1 MKKELLLAGI
11 TLTTV
16 LGLTGCGT
24 KELALVSEQIDAELG
39 SELDTTATK
48 YVNLD
53 DTAAADAS
61 VDFSAVDMLTVG
73 IYPAVVTCGEQTA
86 EFKVNVVDTTA
97 PVVEVVGDLTVRAGE
112 PIYAKDV
119 ITDITELSGNAEVEF
134 TVATSQQ
141 EETAEATEQAA
152 ETVTENVEETEQEEE
167 TGLPVL
173 EETFT
178 VNGVTC
184 QNAVISFNENGVYD
198 ISVVVLDASGNR
210 TVVPFHVLVGDVP
223 VFSGIEDLTVALGT
237 DAEEVDYLDGVTA
250 TDCNGNDITEY
261 IVCDSSAV
269 NLGAVGE
276 YELTYTVIDENG
288 LKTEQTA
295 TVIVEEKSGKTE
307 TTKKNTS
314 GKTETKSDTKK
325 NENTTGD
332 NAGSNNSGTS
342 ADANASSGNT
352 SSGTNTSSADAGNS
366 NTSNVDAGNAGNNS
380 NSGADARNT
389 SAPST
394 DAGNTSTPST
404 DAGNTSAPSTPST
417 DAGNPPENWWES
429 DDFSDFEVY
438 DPSENE
444 DWSQG
449 DGTSVWN

>member
-16 LGLTGCGT
+16 LGLTGCGA
-24 KELALVSEQIDAELG
+24 KELVLVSEQIDAELG

-86 EFKVNVVDTTA
+86 EFEVNVVDTTA
-97 PVVEVVGDLTVRAGE
+97 PVVEVVDDLTVKAGV

-119 ITDITELSGNAEVEF
+119 ITDITELSGNTEVEF

-141 EETAEATEQAA
+141 EETAEAAEQA
-152 ETVTENVEETEQEEE
+152 ETETENVEETEQEEE
-167 TGLPVL
+167 AELPAL

-184 QNAVISFNENGVYD
+184 QNAAISFDENGVYD

-210 TVVPFHVLVGDVP
+210 TVVPLHVLVGDVP

-237 DAEEVDYLDGVTA
+237 DAEKVNYLDGVTA
-250 TDCNGNDITEY
+250 TDCNGNDLTED
-261 IVCDSSAV
+261 IVCDFSAV

-288 LKTEQTA
+288 LKAEQTA
-295 TVIVEEKSGKTE
+295 TVTVEEKSGKTE
-307 TTKKNTS
+307 TVKKNTS

-325 NENTTGD
+325 NESTTGD
-332 NAGSNNSGTS
+332 SAGSNNSGTS
-342 ADANASSGNT
+342 ADVNASSGNT
-352 SSGTNTSSADAGNS
+352 NSGTNTPSADAGNS
-366 NTSNVDAGNAGNNS
+366 NTSNADAGNAGNNN
-380 NSGADARNT
+380 NSGA
-389 SAPST
+389 
-394 DAGNTSTPST
+394 
-404 DAGNTSAPSTPST
+404 DAGNTSAPSTDTGSTSTPST
-417 DAGNPPENWWES
+417 PMPETPSTPDAGSASNDNQQMADEVLSLPN
-429 DDFSDFEVY
+429 DFEGI
-438 DPSENE
+438 DGGTGE